1 MTSFK
6 ASHLV
11 VVSTLY
17 YRQKKSPGHA
27 GCSSGYNSALY
38 QDVLD
43 PSTSNTSGREQTN
56 SLLDKIATSLKSM
69 NYVGYMTT
77 LRVFFGL
84 RNLKNKNVLWMSLEN
99 MCHIFLYVYLM
110 KIKQWWWLETKSFYI
125 FLNVFYFIFISF
137 YMYRLDFKL

>member
-1 MTSFK
+1 MQYTHLYPTKGAKGVGIHAVYYRSSSLFWPPWRENRVNYNLVLYIYLFK
-6 ASHLV
+6 YILFI
-11 VVSTLY
+11 LFY

-84 RNLKNKNVLWMSLEN
+84 RNLKNKNVLW
-99 MCHIFLYVYLM
+99 V
-110 KIKQWWWLETKSFYI
+110 
-125 FLNVFYFIFISF
+125 
-137 YMYRLDFKL
+137 